1 MCEVRVRY
9 SVIADLCE
17 PFASQKVLFCGQVRY
32 LMIPDPLCVWQPLFF
47 FLFLFLA
54 TAAQVHIS
62 ILERLLRFL
71 ERTPDGSFTEGP
83 SSPGLARIA
92 RMLVKLYTV
101 SASSPPWLDV
111 TPSTHARP
119 DDPGNLTLPCPGQEL
134 TSRGRR
140 RLEPQ
145 GPRRGQDRHAGMMRD
160 SAVKRKDARCRVLHG
175 QLRREPARTGIQL
188 PCGAAGPSGE
198 TGGSFQCAFQ
208 CAGRSFH

>member
-1 MCEVRVRY
+1 MCVAT
-9 SVIADLCE
+9 S
-17 PFASQKVLFCGQVRY
+17 
-32 LMIPDPLCVWQPLFF
+32 LFF
-47 FLFLFLA
+47 PVFVSGNRRPRGSQGLP
-54 TAAQVHIS
+54 S

-119 DDPGNLTLPCPGQEL
+119 EDPGNLTLPCPGQEL

-175 QLRREPARTGIQL
+175 QLRREPALTGIQL
-188 PCGAAGPSGE
+188 PCGAARAGPSGE